1 MLWLSGSQLFPEL
14 AERCRQALEGVGVQ
28 TASVTQLAA
37 GECVPDRIFKG
48 IDLAKGAIIL
58 LASGWTNNIAPVEL
72 QPIVAHCR
80 AGGHLWILDVESAID
95 PAELQQVP
103 QQQTY
108 RLPRDGKRFSHLSRP
123 KQDEVVEELCR
134 SVAARFDLPA
144 PRDAQYR
151 QLQGYRASEKRNL
164 ETVPLKGFFTARHP
178 AAARTFR
185 FDDLFIPPRLELLR
199 LPTDIETQYQQL
211 VAKIKN
217 DRLKP
222 QERWDLENQYNIL
235 VARLKIG
242 QTYSLDE
249 ALKHFP
255 QMMLLGKPGSGKSSI
270 LHHLALKAHG
280 TDAQLAVQIKL
291 YKIAEKA
298 QSSESLWPQ
307 VLLKV
312 RAEHKAAIAQAVDE
326 WVHQGRGLILLD
338 GVDEV
343 KMEHRQKL
351 LRAVERMLLEKP
363 QLRCVVTS
371 RVATDCWLN
380 HSIPHLQVADLTQ
393 SDIASFVHKHNR
405 CEDQATA
412 ERRSERFLKS
422 LAERGE
428 LYALATNPLSL
439 RLLCLLD
446 NGQEGLPRELVELY
460 ERAVRTLLETWPA
473 NRVARKVHVSTDA
486 LRHALSSAAAW
497 MHQQGHRQ
505 ATHADLL
512 QQLAIALPRN
522 KAKTAEQLA
531 THCLDVAT
539 THSGVLIEASPEIFE
554 FLHLTFTEYLAA
566 EHYIRMEGLAQL
578 AEQRADTRYLQ
589 VIRFA
594 AGILVRVK
602 PAPDTAAKFIRQLM
616 TEAPGSSARVRH
628 PHLSVAA
635 ACLGDGHG
643 LSPDLVDEVLGAV
656 LRAATI
662 PLESSTETAQN
673 TLIALRV
680 GASDSCVAACA
691 ALVHHPLVSLR
702 RAVAQWLADY
712 ASGQP
717 EGREL
722 YLQLLSDTDDMVAG
736 YAALGLVRARAV
748 PEKRL
753 FRMVIGLAACIDPTI
768 GAADE
773 VEGALFREPGL
784 LAQAEK
790 LYHGDDA
797 RWHGKAARLLCLLR
811 PDDRALIATLL
822 DKDGHAGKYALQR
835 AARKS
840 QSTAHYLVENYLQDE
855 DPRSSQR
862 PTVEAVLGSVF
873 ADTPA
878 VRQRLLIHF
887 GKPLPED
894 DRHSHAADP
903 EWART
908 KAASSFLHEVV
919 KLGGQE
925 DRQPI
930 RTALL
935 NDLRALLPTADGDL
949 CRRIAELAK
958 AAGATPEWLSYALE
972 RCMVTGGAFRVW
984 AISTAYHNKLYSLAV
999 TGTLARASDPRCFDA
1014 AVLDIRKRLRRGSV
1028 NRDILTALTQ
1038 TADAPHAS
1046 DVLLLCQ
1053 VTMGQQSV
1061 ESLYSLL
1068 TEPSEHRPVA
1078 LRYWAAGEIAL
1089 QARREKK
1096 QPPRHLLGAVF
1107 ALANADWPEPVDR
1120 RAGLPET
1127 HRPPSWLPKHDS
1139 FPESITW
1146 VEGVEFPDSVAD
1158 TKTAVGLIRQFL
1170 RWSQRL
1176 AADGVELR
1184 WSLLDRHRVLL
1195 LDALAKHIE
1204 LLDGLLAD
1212 LDSLERPPR
1221 EVAEWLLGQILQFE
1235 RPHSRDQD
1243 RHGSTPGA
1251 AGTAIQVIHERI
1263 CHVLAHASPS
1273 LRRQLIEFLCDHG
1286 LGGAYLHA
1294 QLASFLSAENDFSV
1308 RWWAFVLLHSAD
1320 AIVNA
1325 AGQDVFCTALAS
1337 ENYALRL
1344 DAVEYSIPWRLS
1356 SATYTDSLYQL
1367 LDSSNSP
1374 YVRIEAAA
1382 LWLRILGA
1390 DRAIVI
1396 PTLVDLLS
1404 NLESTERWNVH
1415 RVSMA
1420 LRHITGPSPEGQ
1432 PIPARGSEFEPH
1444 DEEDGLG
1451 PWSAA
1456 LLVELRGH
1464 EEELRAAAGTWLDDL
1479 PSNVSGSR
1487 AGKARRHWAFLLLE
1501 HVGVGAV
1508 GPSVDRALVGMLQEE
1523 QRHPVQLLHW
1533 VRRFRRVTQPI
1544 LERLLPYMLRAEN
1557 AFGQE
1562 VQTWILELILDSSG
1576 ARDNFN
1582 GALRATV
1589 TRPRS
1594 SPWQYGW
1601 SLPESLFRFSLMDEE
1616 GARLFAA
1623 VAAHNPWCYAP
1634 EEIRGYSPTANPLIR
1649 KHLIEA
1655 LDQFPLYECLL
1666 LVDWLVPISDLTRE
1680 DGSTTE
1686 PPPTDVM
1693 AVLRTLLGHPDLWMR
1708 YEVAERLCLL
1718 GHKDAAVMHALRSCL
1733 DAPRDWVG
1741 PWHGDDLRRKA
1752 AKVLW
1757 QFDAISAPEIL
1768 DTLLPM
1774 LALPQPL
1781 SSMDSTIEVLGTIEA
1796 CRGPM
1801 LEVMARVLTDIPTS
1815 RLEGWRSLLLLFR
1828 FGFPEEKR
1836 LPLVLRYLAEFWAP
1850 GQTFIKE
1857 LRALLPGIDVGPAL
1871 AGVISAGQESAA
1883 ARYGRLRVGP
1893 LGGAVE
1899 LAELP
1904 SWPSALLRQFAE
1916 AVNCAEDVLNDLE
1929 ERGASLAETRTVD
1942 LLEPLLHHRAGEGS
1956 LARLVRYAC
1965 LFRFGKLL
1973 GITPEQLPYEM
1984 RG

>member
-14 AERCRQALEGVGVQ
+14 AERCRQALEGVAVQ

-37 GECVPDRIFKG
+37 GVCVPDRISEG
-48 IDLAKGAIIL
+48 IGFAKGAIIL
-58 LASGWTNNIAPVEL
+58 LASGWTTNIAPAEL
-72 QPIVAHCR
+72 QPILAHCR
-80 AGGHLWILDVESAID
+80 VGGHLWILDVESAID

-108 RLPRDGKRFSHLSRP
+108 RLPRDGKRLSHLSRA

-134 SVAARFDLPA
+134 SVAARLGLPA
-144 PRDAQYR
+144 PHDAQYR
-151 QLQGYRASEKRNL
+151 QLQRYRASEQRNL

-178 AAARTFR
+178 AAARTFH
-185 FDDLFIPPRLELLR
+185 FDDLFVPPRLELLR
-199 LPTDIETQYQQL
+199 LPTDIESQYQQL
-211 VAKIKN
+211 VAKLKN

-222 QERWDLENQYNIL
+222 QERWDLENQYDSL
-235 VARLKIG
+235 AARFKIG

-249 ALKHFP
+249 ALNHFP
-255 QMMLLGKPGSGKSSI
+255 QIMLLGKPGSGKSSI

-280 TDAQLAVQIKL
+280 TDARLAVQIKL
-291 YKIAEKA
+291 HTIAEKA
-298 QSSESLWPQ
+298 QSAESLWRQ
-307 VLLKV
+307 ILLKV
-312 RAEHKAAIAQAVDE
+312 RAEHNSTIVQAFDE
-326 WVHQGRGLILLD
+326 WVHQGRGLLLLD

-343 KMEHRQKL
+343 KIEHRQQL

-380 HSIPHLQVADLTQ
+380 HLIPHLQVADLTQ
-393 SDIASFVHKHNR
+393 SDITTFVHKHNR
-405 CEDQATA
+405 CEDPATA

-428 LYALATNPLSL
+428 LRTLATNPLSL

-446 NGQEGLPRELVELY
+446 DGQEGLPRELVELY

-473 NRVARKVHVSTDA
+473 NRVARKVHVSTDKLRNA
-486 LRHALSSAAAW
+486 LCSAAAW
-497 MHQQGHRQ
+497 MHQQGHRE

-522 KAKTAEQLA
+522 EAKTAEQLA

-539 THSGVLIEASPEIFE
+539 MHSGILVEASPENFE

-566 EHYIRMEGLAQL
+566 EHYIRIEGLAQL

-616 TEAPGSSARVRH
+616 TEAPGSSARVLH

-643 LSPDLVDEVLGAV
+643 LPPDLVDEVLGAV

-662 PLESSTETAQN
+662 PLESSTETAQT
-673 TLIALRV
+673 TLVALRG
-680 GASDSCVAACA
+680 GASASSIEACA
-691 ALVHHPLVSLR
+691 ALVHHPLASLR
-702 RAVAQWLADY
+702 RAVAHWLAEY
-712 ASGQP
+712 AYGQP
-717 EGREL
+717 AAHKL
-722 YLQLLSDTDDMVAG
+722 YQQLLADSDDVVAG
-736 YAALGLVRARAV
+736 HAAVGLVRARV
-748 PEKRL
+748 LPENQL
-753 FRMVIGLAACIDPTI
+753 FRMVLGLAACLDPTI
-768 GAADE
+768 GAADQ
-773 VEGALFREPGL
+773 VEDVLRREPGL
-784 LAQAEK
+784 LAKAEK
-790 LYHGDDA
+790 LYHGDDT
-797 RWHGKAARLLCLLR
+797 RWHGKAASLLCLLR
-811 PDDRALIATLL
+811 PDDRALITTLL
-822 DKDGHAGKYALQR
+822 DKGSHEGKYALQR

-840 QSTAHYLVENYLQDE
+840 QSTAYYLVENYLQDE
-855 DPRSSQR
+855 NPRSSQR
-862 PTVEAVLGSVF
+862 PTVEAVLGVVF

-878 VRQRLLIHF
+878 VRQRLLVHF
-887 GKPLPED
+887 CKPLPEH

-908 KAASSFLHEVV
+908 KAASSFLHEVA
-919 KLGGQE
+919 KPDGKE

-935 NDLRALLPTADGDL
+935 NDLRTLLPTADGDL

-958 AAGATPEWLSYALE
+958 AAGATPEWLTYALE
-972 RCMVTGGAFRVW
+972 RCMETGGAFRVW
-984 AISTAYHNKLYSLAV
+984 AINSAYQNNLYPLAV

-1014 AVLDIRKRLRRGSV
+1014 AVLDMRKRLRRGSV
-1028 NRDILTALTQ
+1028 NREILTALIQ
-1038 TADAPHAS
+1038 TADTHHAS

-1053 VTMGQQSV
+1053 VTMGQQGV
-1061 ESLYSLL
+1061 ESLYPLL

-1078 LRYWAAGEIAL
+1078 LSYWAAGEIAL
-1089 QARREKK
+1089 QARRERK
-1096 QPPRHLLGAVF
+1096 QPPRHLLAAIF

-1120 RAGLPET
+1120 RAGVAET
-1127 HRPPSWLPKHDS
+1127 HRPPSWLPKHDT

-1146 VEGVEFPDSVAD
+1146 VEGKEFPDSAVD
-1158 TKTAVGLIRQFL
+1158 TEAAVGLIRQFL
-1170 RWSQRL
+1170 SWLQKL

-1184 WSLLDRHRVLL
+1184 SSLLDRHRTLL
-1195 LDALAKHIE
+1195 LDALARHVV

-1235 RPHSRDQD
+1235 RPHLRDQD
-1243 RHGSTPGA
+1243 RHNSTPSVP
-1251 AGTAIQVIHERI
+1251 GTAIQVIHERI

-1273 LRRQLIEFLCDHG
+1273 LRRQLVEFLCDRG
-1286 LGGAYLHA
+1286 IGGAYVRA
-1294 QLASFLSAENDFSV
+1294 PLASFLSAEYDFSV
-1308 RWWAFVLLHSAD
+1308 RWWAFVLLHSSDTIAS
-1320 AIVNA
+1320 A
-1325 AGQDVFCTALAS
+1325 AGQDVFCTALAAQ
-1337 ENYALRL
+1337 NYALRL
-1344 DAVEYSIPWRLS
+1344 TAVEHAIPWRLA
-1356 SATYTDSLYQL
+1356 SATYTDSLSPL
-1367 LDSSNSP
+1367 LGPSNSP
-1374 YVRIEAAA
+1374 YIRIEAAA
-1382 LWLRILGA
+1382 LWLRVLGS
-1390 DRAIVI
+1390 DRASVI
-1396 PTLVDLLS
+1396 PVLVDLLS
-1404 NLESTERWNVH
+1404 HPESTEGWNVH

-1420 LRHITGPSPEGQ
+1420 LRHIKGPPPEGQ

-1444 DEEDGLG
+1444 NEEDGLG

-1456 LLVELRGH
+1456 LLVELGGQ
-1464 EEELRAAAGTWLDDL
+1464 EEELRAAAGKWLDDL

-1487 AGKARRHWAFLLLE
+1487 AGQARRHWAFLLLE
-1501 HVGVGAV
+1501 HFGVGEV
-1508 GPSVDRALVGMLQEE
+1508 GSSVDRALLGMFEE
-1523 QRHPVQLLHW
+1523 ERRHPIQLFHW
-1533 VRRFRRVTQPI
+1533 VRRFRRVTQPL
-1544 LERLLPYMLRAEN
+1544 LERLLPYMLRAQN
-1557 AFGQE
+1557 SFDHE
-1562 VQTWILELILDSSG
+1562 VQTWIMELVQNNSG
-1576 ARDNFN
+1576 AKDDFE

-1594 SPWQYGW
+1594 RSSEYGW
-1601 SLPESLFRFSLMDEE
+1601 SLPEALFRSSLMDEE

-1623 VAAHNPWCYAP
+1623 VAAHNPWCHAP
-1634 EEIRGYSPTANPLIR
+1634 EEIRGYSPAENPLIR

-1680 DGSTTE
+1680 DGSTPE

-1693 AVLRTLLGHPDLWMR
+1693 AVLRTLLEHSDLWMR

-1733 DAPRDWVG
+1733 DAPHDWVG
-1741 PWHGDDLRRKA
+1741 PWLGDDVRRNA

-1768 DTLLPM
+1768 DALLPI
-1774 LALPQPL
+1774 LTLPQPM
-1781 SSMDSTIEVLGTIEA
+1781 SSMDSTIEVLGTIEP

-1828 FGFPEEKR
+1828 FGFPEDKR

-1850 GQTFIKE
+1850 GQTFMQE
-1857 LRALLPGIDVGPAL
+1857 LRGLLPDIDGGPAS
-1871 AGVISAGQESAA
+1871 AVATPAGQEGAA
-1883 ARYGRLRVGP
+1883 ERHGRLRVGS

-1904 SWPSALLRQFAE
+1904 NWPTALLRQFTT
-1916 AVNCAEDVLNDLE
+1916 AVGCAEDVLSDLE
-1929 ERGASLAETRTVD
+1929 QRGASLAESRTVEI
-1942 LLEPLLHHRAGEGS
+1942 LAQLLHHRAGESS

-1973 GITPEQLPYEM
+1973 GITLAQLPHEM